1 MRFKFNLLFIALLI
15 IAGAMSGSN
24 GSARRA
30 LGNTEKSLDIERYPN
45 EPLELVD
52 IKIGDQS
59 IKAHIESKFRRDGEG
74 LDAVKFEAENGWFK
88 HVNVRL
94 RNVSG
99 KTINGFRAHLYF
111 KPPDT
116 RNMFSLPLVRTQSIK
131 KGPLA
136 PGEEMD
142 VTIDSRLFDGTMET
156 IRQNGA
162 DADVATVILAI
173 ESAVFSDEQEWYRG
187 NLLRKDP
194 DNPLKRI
201 PVKPA

>member
-1 MRFKFNLLFIALLI
+1 MRFKFNLLFIALLV
-15 IAGAMSGSN
+15 IAGAMSGSTDA
-24 GSARRA
+24 ARRA
-30 LGNTEKSLDIERYPN
+30 APGNSEKSLDIERYPN

-59 IKAHIESKFRRDGEG
+59 IKANIESKFRRDGEG
-74 LDAVKFEAENGWFK
+74 LDSVKFEAENGWFK
-88 HVNVRL
+88 HVNLRL

-99 KTINGFRAHLYF
+99 KTINGLRGHLYF

-116 RNMFSLPLVRTQSIK
+116 RGMFSLPLARIK
-131 KGPLA
+131 YGPLA

-142 VTIDSRLFDGTMET
+142 VTIDSRVFDLTMEL
-156 IRQNGA
+156 IRQSGA
-162 DADVATVILAI
+162 DADVATVILAL
-173 ESAVFSDEQEWYRG
+173 EHVVFSDELEWSRG
-187 NLLRKDP
+187 HILRKDP